1 MKTKPI
7 DFLCKL
13 CYINNRKFK
22 KRKKFLNLFPK
33 INKERSEDSMNLT
46 HEEFLA
52 VNEYLAEMFAEMTES
67 YHKNLAIIAE
77 LGEKICDEHLSE
89 LQNSS
94 DEE

>member
-1 MKTKPI
+1 
-7 DFLCKL
+7 
-13 CYINNRKFK
+13 
-22 KRKKFLNLFPK
+22 
-33 INKERSEDSMNLT
+33 MNLT

-77 LGEKICDEHLSE
+77 LSEKICDEHLSE